1 MLPRIGLG
9 LRLLL
14 HNRLRLL
21 IASASVAMGVIV
33 VFVELGLLLGMLDAQ
48 SLIANLVR
56 GDLLIMNIAR
66 INLHRWDKIDLVRL
80 QQAAVVPG
88 VARVTPIYEDHVG
101 LRNPADKRVR
111 RIILYAFPPNDIP
124 FKLDNPGAISHALK
138 ISHGFLYD
146 RLSRPIF
153 GQFGVGD
160 DIQIDTVP
168 LRVGGY
174 VSIGA
179 DIVNDGNILMSE
191 GDWVARLPDSKPIMG
206 LIHLKP
212 GASLEAVRQKI
223 LQDLPPDVTV
233 LTPAEAGKRENLY
246 TLRTAPVGLLFVIGM
261 LAGLVIGTINCYQVL
276 YNEITDHLRQFASR
290 KAMGFSNLFL
300 RRIILGQAAILSATG
315 FSTGIVFA
323 WFADRYIA
331 GQSMLPIHIGVGSA
345 IVVGFFTVMMCMVAG
360 LIAIRRVAVAD
371 PAALY

>member
-21 IASASVAMGVIV
+21 IASASVAMGVIII
-33 VFVELGLLLGMLDAQ
+33 FVELGLLLGMLDAE
-48 SLIANLVR
+48 SIIANLVR

-66 INLHRWDKIDLVRL
+66 VNLHRWDKIDLVRL
-80 QQAAVVPG
+80 EQAAAISG
-88 VARVTPIYEDHVG
+88 VARVTPVYEDHVG

-111 RIILYAFPPNDIP
+111 RIILYAFPPDDIP
-124 FKLDNPGAISHALK
+124 FKLDNPAAVTHALK

-168 LRVGGY
+168 MRVDGY

-212 GASLEAVRQKI
+212 GASLESVRQHI
-223 LQDLPPDVTV
+223 LQNLPPDVTV
-233 LTPAEAGKRENLY
+233 LTPQEAAKRETAY

-261 LAGLVIGTINCYQVL
+261 FAGLVIGTINCYQVL
-276 YNEITDHLRQFASR
+276 YNEITDHLRQFATL
-290 KAMGFSNLFL
+290 KAMGFSNYFL
-300 RRIILGQAAILSATG
+300 RRIILGQAVILSAAG
-315 FSTGIVFA
+315 FSTGLMFA
-323 WFADRYIA
+323 WLADRYIA
-331 GQSMLPIHIGVGSA
+331 SQSMLPIRIGLGSGV
-345 IVVGFFTVMMCMVAG
+345 IVCCLTLAMCVTAG

>member
-1 MLPRIGLG
+1 MLPRIGLA

-21 IASASVAMGVIV
+21 IASASVAMGVII

-48 SLIANLVR
+48 SIVANLVR

-66 INLHRWDKIDLVRL
+66 VNLHRWDKIDLVRL
-80 QQAAVVPG
+80 EQAASVPG
-88 VARVTPIYEDHVG
+88 VARVTALYQDHVG

-111 RIILYAFPPNDIP
+111 RIILYAFPPDDIP
-124 FKLDNPGAISHALK
+124 FKLDDPAAISHALK

-191 GDWVARLPDSKPIMG
+191 GDWLARLPDSKPIMG

-212 GASLEAVRQKI
+212 GASVEAVRQRI
-223 LQDLPPDVTV
+223 LQSLPPDVTV
-233 LTPAEAGKRENLY
+233 LTPSETAWRETMY
-246 TLRTAPVGLLFVIGM
+246 TLRTAPVGLLFAIGM

-276 YNEITDHLRQFASR
+276 YNEITDHLRQFATL
-290 KAMGFSNLFL
+290 KAMGFSNNFL
-300 RRIILGQAAILSATG
+300 RRIILGQAMVLSVAG
-315 FSTGIVFA
+315 FSTGLLFA

-331 GQSMLPIHIGVGSA
+331 GQSMLPIGIGPASGVIVGC
-345 IVVGFFTVMMCMVAG
+345 FTLVMCMTAG

>member
-1 MLPRIGLG
+1 MWPRIGLG

-21 IASASVAMGVIV
+21 IASASVAMGVVI
-33 VFVELGLLLGMLDAQ
+33 VFVELGLLLGMLNSQ
-48 SLIANLVR
+48 SIIANLVR

-66 INLHRWDKIDLVRL
+66 VNLHRWDKIDLVRL
-80 QQAAVVPG
+80 QQAAAVPG

-101 LRNPADKRVR
+101 LRNPVDKRVR
-111 RIILYAFPPNDIP
+111 RIILYAFPPDDVP
-124 FKLDNPGAISHALK
+124 FKLANPAAISHALK

-191 GDWVARLPDSKPIMG
+191 GDWLARLPESKPIMG
-206 LIHLKP
+206 LIHLRP
-212 GASLEAVRQKI
+212 GVSLKSVQQRI
-223 LQDLPPDVTV
+223 IDSLPPDVTV
-233 LTPAEAGKRENLY
+233 LTPQETAKRESLY
-246 TLRTAPVGLLFVIGM
+246 TLRTAPVGLLFAVGM

-276 YNEITDHLRQFASR
+276 YNEITDHLRQFATL
-290 KAMGFSNLFL
+290 KAMGFSNHFL
-300 RRIILGQAAILSATG
+300 RRIILGQALILSVAG
-315 FSTGIVFA
+315 FSTGVVFA
-323 WFADRYIA
+323 WLADRYIA
-331 GQSMLPIHIGVGSA
+331 SQSMLPIGIGVGSGI
-345 IVVGFFTVMMCMVAG
+345 IVCCFTLVMCMAAG
-360 LIAIRRVAVAD
+360 LIAVRRVATAD